1 MARLG
6 EVKKSPSKYISL
18 AVSEVL
24 YEELEFCADDKG
36 MKVNDYI
43 RQILSEAVIHHRQ

>member
-6 EVKKSPSKYISL
+6 EVKKSPSKYLNIAL
-18 AVSEVL
+18 SEVL

-36 MKVNDYI
+36 MKVHEYI